1 LITNLIT
8 SAPGLAAVI
17 SASQWGG
24 IPSPER
30 GTLYIGNFPLRGYA
44 MMLLLGIVAA
54 AIIGAIR
61 YTTRTRVR
69 GPIATVDT
77 PLVDRADLPRH
88 FWQRPGAEDLMD
100 VVFWSVPFGIVG
112 ARLYHVFTSP
122 AAYFGPGGDI
132 MRIFRVWE
140 GGLGII
146 GAIAGGAIGAYLVCR
161 RKGIRM
167 PVLLDALAPGLLVA
181 QAIGRWGNW
190 FNQELFG
197 GPTTLPWGLQISQS
211 RMPTNPATGLQYPA
225 GTLFHPTFLYESL
238 WNLAAAALLVWI
250 DRRYR
255 LGHGR
260 VFLLYIYLYCLGRI
274 WIEMLRVDPSQLI
287 GGFRLNVW
295 IVMVLGSIAI
305 IAFAVVGYLHPGR
318 ESDARRFLVADSTDS
333 Q

>member
-1 LITNLIT
+1 MT
-8 SAPGLAAVI
+8 A
-17 SASQWGG
+17 

-30 GTLYIGNFPLRGYA
+30 GTLYIGAFPLRGYA

-54 AIIGAIR
+54 AVIGAIR

-69 GPIATVDT
+69 GPVITDANQIVE
-77 PLVDRADLPRH
+77 RLPGEDARY
-88 FWQRPGAEDLMD
+88 FWQRPGAEDIMD
-100 VVFWSVPFGIVG
+100 IVFWSVPFGIVG

-132 MRIFRVWE
+132 MGIFRVWE

-146 GAIAGGAIGAYLVCR
+146 GAIAGGALGAYLVCR
-161 RKGIRM
+161 RKGIRF

-197 GPTTLPWGLQISQS
+197 GPTTLPWGLQISPN
-211 RMPTNPATGLQYPA
+211 RLPINPLTGARYPE

-238 WNLAAAALLVWI
+238 WNLAAAGLLVWI
-250 DRRYR
+250 DRRFR

-260 VFLLYIYLYCLGRI
+260 VFLLYIYMYCLGRI
-274 WIEMLRVDPSQLI
+274 WIEMLRVDTSQVF

-305 IAFAVVGYLHPGR
+305 IAFALVGYRHPGR
-318 ESDARRFLVADSTDS
+318 ESDARRISGD
-333 Q
+333 